1 MSCLEKDGAQGATRC
16 GYDDIDA
23 HLERLKELGL
33 LYSIERPIDKD
44 TEMHP
49 LVRWQYRGRIPEAD
63 RKAFLFTNVV
73 DATGRS
79 YPGARVAIGALAGS
93 RQIYALGMKKP
104 ESDIGKAWLDAI
116 AHPVV
121 PKQVTTAPCQE
132 VVETGS
138 LLAQTSHG
146 LDALPIPI
154 STPGYDTA
162 PYLTAALWFSR
173 DPDNGIQNMGLYRG
187 NLKAPDRLAVM
198 MERSTLAGG
207 GVHWLKYKARGEPMP
222 VAAVLG
228 APPIVAFV
236 GPQKLPLDCD
246 ELTVAGGLA
255 GCPINVVKCK
265 TVDLWV
271 PAEAQVVIEGL
282 IDTDKL
288 EPEGPFGESHGY
300 MALEEYNFT
309 MKVTAITRRTSYTI
323 TSIISQVTPSESS
336 VIKKV
341 AYEPLYLSH
350 LRDSLN
356 IKGVTRVSM
365 HEPLTNLRPFV
376 FISIRKGTPKTEIW
390 RALMGAASLTP
401 ATGKFCIALDEDIDP
416 EDTDHVLWAIAYRSN
431 PQADSHVVPNRGK
444 GHGPALKGS
453 DGDSTMLI
461 DATAKG
467 DYPPVA
473 LPKKEYMERARSLW
487 ESLALPPLHPQSPW
501 AGYSLGDWSAEWD
514 ACADRAARGD
524 WISNGRRSAAHMST
538 TAQPQDPARG
548 IRYVKD

>member
-1 MSCLEKDGAQGATRC
+1 MVRASI

-23 HLERLKELGL
+23 HLEKLKSRGL
-33 LYSIERPIDKD
+33 LYSIDRAIDKD

-49 LVRWQYRGRIPEAD
+49 LVRWQYRGGLAEAE

-73 DATGRS
+73 DAAGQS
-79 YPGARVAIGALAGS
+79 YPGARVAIGALAGN
-93 RQIYALGMKKP
+93 RQIYALGMKRP
-104 ESDIGKAWLDAI
+104 EAEIGKAWLDAI
-116 AHPVV
+116 AHPVN
-121 PKQVTTAPCQE
+121 PKQVATGPCQE
-132 VVETGS
+132 VVEAGEALS
-138 LLAQTSHG
+138 KPGRG

-162 PYLTAALWFSR
+162 PYLTAALWFTR
-173 DPDNGIQNMGLYRG
+173 DPDNNIQNMGLYRG
-187 NLKAPDRLAVM
+187 NLKAPDRLAGM

-207 GVHWLKYKARGEPMP
+207 GVHWLKYKKRGWPMP

-228 APPIVAFV
+228 APPIIAFV

-271 PAEAQVVIEGL
+271 PAEAQVVIEGF
-282 IDTDKL
+282 IDTDRL

-300 MALEEYNFT
+300 MALEEYNFS
-309 MKVTAITRRTSYTI
+309 MKVTAITRRASYTI
-323 TSIISQVTPSESS
+323 TSVISQVTPSESS

-350 LRDSLN
+350 LRDALN
-356 IKGVTRVSM
+356 IKGVVRVSM

-376 FISIRKGTPKTEIW
+376 FLVMKKGTPKSEIW
-390 RALMGAASLTP
+390 RALMGTASLTP
-401 ATGKFCIALDEDIDP
+401 AIGKFCIALDEDIDP

-431 PQADSHVVPNRGK
+431 PLLDTHVVPNRGK

-453 DGDSTMLI
+453 EVDATMLI

-473 LPKKEYMERARSLW
+473 LPKKEYMERARVIW
-487 ESLALPPLHPQSPW
+487 EELKLPRLVPQSPW
-501 AGYSLGDWSAEWD
+501 SGYSLGDWSEEWD
-514 ACADRAARGD
+514 ACAARAAKGD
-524 WISNGRRSAAHMST
+524 WIANGRRSAAHMST
-538 TAQPQDPARG
+538 TAQPQEPARG
-548 IRYVKD
+548 IRYEGK

>member
-1 MSCLEKDGAQGATRC
+1 MGGEPR
-16 GYDDIDA
+16 GYDDLDV
-23 HLERLKELGL
+23 HLDTLKRQGL
-33 LYSIERPIDKD
+33 LYSIDRAIDKD

-49 LVRWQYRGRIPEAD
+49 LVRWQYRGGIAEAD
-63 RKAFLFTNVV
+63 RKAFLFTNIT
-73 DATGRS
+73 DARGRH
-79 YPGARVAIGALAGS
+79 YPGARVAIGALAGN

-104 ESDIGKAWLDAI
+104 EADIGKAWLEAI
-116 AHPVV
+116 AHPIA
-121 PKQVTTAPCQE
+121 PRQVATTSCQE
-132 VVETGS
+132 VVETGDILS
-138 LLAQTSHG
+138 KPGHG

-162 PYLTAALWFSR
+162 PYLTAALWFTR

-207 GVHWLKYKARGEPMP
+207 GVHWLKYKKRGQPMP
-222 VAAVLG
+222 VAVALG

-236 GPQKLPLDCD
+236 GPQKMPLDCD

-255 GCPINVVKCK
+255 GCPINVVKAK
-265 TVDLWV
+265 TVDLLV
-271 PAEAQVVIEGL
+271 PAESQVVIEGF
-282 IDTDKL
+282 IDTERL

-300 MALEEYNFT
+300 MALEEYNFS
-309 MKVTAITRRTSYTI
+309 MRVTAITRRSSYTI

-350 LRDSLN
+350 LRDALN
-356 IKGVTRVSM
+356 IKGVVRVSM

-376 FISIRKGTPKTEIW
+376 FLIMKKGMPKTEIW
-390 RALMGAASLTP
+390 RALMGTASLTP
-401 ATGKFCIALDEDIDP
+401 AIGKFCIALDEDIDP

-431 PQADSHVVPNRGK
+431 PQTDTHVVPNRGK

-453 DGDSTMLI
+453 DIDATMLI

-473 LPKKEYMERARSLW
+473 LPKKEYMERARAIWGELK
-487 ESLALPPLHPQSPW
+487 LPPLRPQSPW
-501 AGYSLGDWSAEWD
+501 SGYSLGDWSETWD
-514 ACADRAARGD
+514 ACAARAAQGD
-524 WISNGRRSAAHMST
+524 WIANGRRSAAHMSS

-548 IRYVKD
+548 IPDEDK

>member
-1 MSCLEKDGAQGATRC
+1 MAKGPA

-23 HLERLKELGL
+23 HVERLKASDLVR
-33 LYSIERPIDKD
+33 SIDRAIDKD

-49 LVRWQYRGRIPEAD
+49 LVRWQYRGGIAEAD
-63 RKAFLFTNVV
+63 RKAFLFNNVV
-73 DATGRS
+73 NAKGRS
-79 YPGARVAIGALAGS
+79 YPGARVVIGALAGN
-93 RQIYALGMKKP
+93 RRIYALGMKKP
-104 ESDIGKAWLDAI
+104 EAEIGQAWLDAI
-116 AHPVV
+116 AQPIA
-121 PKQVTTAPCQE
+121 PRQVSEAPCQAL
-132 VVETGS
+132 VETGE
-138 LLAQTSHG
+138 LLSQPGHG

-162 PYLTAALWFSR
+162 PYLTAALWFTR
-173 DPDNGIQNMGLYRG
+173 DPDSGVQNMGLYRG

-207 GVHWLKYKARGEPMP
+207 GVHWLKYRKRGQPMP
-222 VAAVLG
+222 VAVVLG

-265 TVDLWV
+265 TVDLLV
-271 PAEAQVVIEGL
+271 PAESQVVIEGL
-282 IDTDKL
+282 IDTDRL

-300 MALEEYNFT
+300 MALEEFNFS
-309 MKVTAITRRTSYTI
+309 MRVTAITRRPSYTI

-350 LRDSLN
+350 LRDGLN
-356 IKGVTRVSM
+356 IKSVVRVSM

-376 FISIRKGTPKTEIW
+376 FLILKKGTPKSEIW
-390 RALMGAASLTP
+390 RALMGTASLTP
-401 ATGKFCIALDEDIDP
+401 AIGKFCIALDEDIDP

-431 PQADSHVVPNRGK
+431 PLADTHVLPNRGR

-453 DGDSTMLI
+453 ETDATMLI

-473 LPKKEYMERARSLW
+473 LPKREYMERARTLW
-487 ESLALPPLHPQSPW
+487 EDLGLPALRPQSPW
-501 AGYSLGDWSAEWD
+501 SGYSLGDWSEEWD
-514 ACADRAARGD
+514 ACAARAARGD
-524 WISNGRRSAAHMST
+524 WIANGHRSAAHMST

-548 IRYVKD
+548 IRSEGD

>member
-1 MSCLEKDGAQGATRC
+1 MAEGPV
-16 GYDDIDA
+16 GYDDIDV
-23 HLERLKELGL
+23 HVERLKSFGL
-33 LYSIERPIDKD
+33 VRSVDRAIDKD

-49 LVRWQYRGRIPEAD
+49 LVRWQYRGGIAEAD
-63 RKAFLFTNVV
+63 RKAFLFANVV
-73 DATGRS
+73 DAKGRS
-79 YPGARVAIGALAGS
+79 YPGARVVIGALAGN
-93 RQIYALGMKKP
+93 RQIYALGMKRP
-104 ESDIGKAWLDAI
+104 EAEIGKAWLDAI
-116 AHPVV
+116 AHPI
-121 PKQVTTAPCQE
+121 PPRQVSAAPCQE
-132 VVETGS
+132 VVETGETLS
-138 LLAQTSHG
+138 QPGHG

-162 PYLTAALWFSR
+162 PYLTAALWFTR
-173 DPDNGIQNMGLYRG
+173 DPDSGIQNMGLYRG

-207 GVHWLKYKARGEPMP
+207 GVHWLKYRKRGQPMP
-222 VAAVLG
+222 VAVVLG

-265 TVDLWV
+265 TVDLLV
-271 PAEAQVVIEGL
+271 PAESQVVIEGM
-282 IDTDKL
+282 IDTDRL

-300 MALEEYNFT
+300 MALEEYNFS
-309 MKVTAITRRTSYTI
+309 MRVTAITRRPSYTI

-341 AYEPLYLSH
+341 AYEPLYLAH
-350 LRDSLN
+350 LRDGLN
-356 IKGVTRVSM
+356 IKGVVRVSM

-376 FISIRKGTPKTEIW
+376 FLILKKGTPKSEIW

-401 ATGKFCIALDEDIDP
+401 AIGKFCIALDEDIDP

-431 PQADSHVVPNRGK
+431 PLTDTHVVPNRGK
-444 GHGPALKGS
+444 GHGPALKGA
-453 DGDSTMLI
+453 DTDATMLI

-473 LPKKEYMERARSLW
+473 LPKKEYMDRARALW
-487 ESLALPPLHPQSPW
+487 EELKLPPLRPQSPW
-501 AGYSLGDWSAEWD
+501 SGYSLGDWSEEWD
-514 ACADRAARGD
+514 ACAARAVRGD
-524 WISNGRRSAAHMST
+524 WIANGRRSAAHMSI
-538 TAQPQDPARG
+538 TAEPQDPARD
-548 IRYVKD
+548 IRFEGD

>member
-1 MSCLEKDGAQGATRC
+1 MAEGPV
-16 GYDDIDA
+16 GYDGIDA
-23 HLERLKELGL
+23 HVERLKAFGL
-33 LYSIERPIDKD
+33 VCLIDRAIDKD

-49 LVRWQYRGRIPEAD
+49 LVRWQYRGGIAEAD

-79 YPGARVAIGALAGS
+79 YPGARVVIGALAGN
-93 RQIYALGMKKP
+93 RQIYALGMKRP
-104 ESDIGKAWLDAI
+104 EAEIGKAWLDAI
-116 AHPVV
+116 AHPIA
-121 PKQVTTAPCQE
+121 PRQVATAPCQE
-132 VVETGS
+132 VVETGEALS
-138 LLAQTSHG
+138 KPGHG

-162 PYLTAALWFSR
+162 PYLTAALWFTR
-173 DPDNGIQNMGLYRG
+173 DPDSGIQNMGLYRG

-207 GVHWLKYKARGEPMP
+207 GVHWLKYRKRGQPMP
-222 VAAVLG
+222 VAVVLG

-255 GCPINVVKCK
+255 GCPINVVRCR
-265 TVDLWV
+265 TVDLLV
-271 PAEAQVVIEGL
+271 PAESQVVIEGL
-282 IDTDKL
+282 IDTDRL

-300 MALEEYNFT
+300 MALEEYNFS
-309 MKVTAITRRTSYTI
+309 MRVTAITRRPSYTI

-341 AYEPLYLSH
+341 AYEPLYLAH
-350 LRDSLN
+350 LRDGLN
-356 IKGVTRVSM
+356 IKGVVRVSM

-376 FISIRKGTPKTEIW
+376 FLILKKGTPKSEIW
-390 RALMGAASLTP
+390 RALMGTASLTP
-401 ATGKFCIALDEDIDP
+401 AVGKFCIALDEDIDP

-431 PQADSHVVPNRGK
+431 PLTDTHVVPNRGK

-453 DGDSTMLI
+453 ETDATMLI

-473 LPKKEYMERARSLW
+473 LPKKEYMDRARTLW
-487 ESLALPPLHPQSPW
+487 EELGLPPLRPQSPW
-501 AGYSLGDWSAEWD
+501 SGYSLGDWSEEWD
-514 ACADRAARGD
+514 ACAARAARGD
-524 WISNGRRSAAHMST
+524 WIANGRRSAAHMST
-538 TAQPQDPARG
+538 TAEPQDPARG
-548 IRYVKD
+548 IRSDSD